1 MLNLVGLPPVF
12 HSGKLLDQSTQNMA
26 KQNSGGKNPTPYTN
40 LGGAKKTKN
49 PNQKKKTKAKQK
61 KSKHKDLRRHGPH
74 RWRADRSSS
83 PNPLEAR
90 GSRRACCA
98 ATASR

>member
-1 MLNLVGLPPVF
+1 LVGLPSVF

-61 KSKHKDLRRHGPH
+61 NQNIRTYAAMGRTDGGPTDL
-74 RWRADRSSS
+74 
-83 PNPLEAR
+83 
-90 GSRRACCA
+90 A
-98 ATASR
+98 AQIP